1 MHSIHGQRR
10 NMVEGIAFARR
21 FMDQA
26 DRWRFIL
33 MADRLSLVAASLH
46 GAANV
51 QGRLEGT
58 FNC

>member
-1 MHSIHGQRR
+1 
-10 NMVEGIAFARR
+10 MVEGIAFARR